1 MCSEHIQLGVYVYI
15 HQHILNVQKGWH
27 KNVPVASAS
36 QKVVLWQ
43 HMYAA
48 VGIFDD
54 DYYKIT
60 TQSHGKE
67 F

>member
-1 MCSEHIQLGVYVYI
+1 M
-15 HQHILNVQKGWH
+15 
-27 KNVPVASAS
+27 PVVGAS

-67 F
+67 FWKSFNNWQSYGQVYSDTL